1 MAVSQHLRPPGLIDA
16 VMNYFTPDVV
26 RQASS
31 LVGESESS
39 TRNALNGA
47 VPSVLHGMVN
57 MASSKEGASTITD
70 LIRDGGFGVAAEN
83 VGSLFGGGKATSNMM
98 STGTQ
103 LLGKFFGNNTSSVAN
118 AVAQAGGVSA
128 TSATKLL
135 SLVAPLTVGVLG
147 KRAAT
152 QGTGLT
158 GVTSEL
164 LEQKSEI
171 AGAAPSGLAKL
182 FATGPTIVRSETPA
196 PSMSQHFTERPEYA
210 EPTVEQYRER
220 VVEQKRLPWLPL
232 LLAALLAGLGLWL
245 LTRGRAARVPN
256 VNLPAVDMSR
266 ISLPNGVNLS
276 VPKGSINDNLATFL
290 ADQSSGTLPK
300 TFTFDHLNFDS
311 ATTQL
316 TPESVPTVNSLAQ
329 ILKAYPNARVELVG
343 HTDNTG
349 IADANQTLSL
359 DRANAIK
366 GMLVNE
372 GVAADRIATNGYGQ
386 TRPIASNDTEDGRA
400 QNRRLELNVVS
411 K

>member
-1 MAVSQHLRPPGLIDA
+1 
-16 VMNYFTPDVV
+16 MNYFTPDVV
-26 RQASS
+26 RNASS

-39 TRNALNGA
+39 TRNALNLA

-57 MASSKEGASTITD
+57 MASSREGAGTITD

-83 VGSLFGGGKATSNMM
+83 VGSLFGGGKGTSNMM
-98 STGTQ
+98 SAGTQ
-103 LLGKFFGNNTSSVAN
+103 LLGRFFGNNTSSVAN
-118 AVAQAGGVSA
+118 AVAQSGGVSVN
-128 TSATKLL
+128 SATKLL
-135 SLVAPLTVGVLG
+135 SLVAPLTLGVLG
-147 KRAAT
+147 KRAS

-158 GVTSEL
+158 GITSEL

-171 AGAAPSGLAKL
+171 AAAAPSGLAKL
-182 FATGPTIVRSETPA
+182 FATGPTVVRSETPA
-196 PSMSQHFTERPEYA
+196 PTMSQHFGERTESA
-210 EPTVEQYRER
+210 EPTVERYRER

-245 LTRGRAARVPN
+245 LTRGGGARVAN
-256 VNLPAVDMSR
+256 VNVPAVDLSR

-276 VPKGSINDNLATFL
+276 VPKGSINDNLAAFL
-290 ADQSSGTLPK
+290 ADQSSGNLPK
-300 TFTFDHLNFDS
+300 TFVFDHLNFDS

-316 TPESVPTVNSLAQ
+316 TPESVPTVSGLAQ

-349 IADANQTLSL
+349 SADANQTLSL

-386 TRPIASNDTEDGRA
+386 TVR
-400 QNRRLELNVVS
+400 
-411 K
+411 

>member
-1 MAVSQHLRPPGLIDA
+1 
-16 VMNYFTPDVV
+16 
-26 RQASS
+26 
-31 LVGESESS
+31 
-39 TRNALNGA
+39 
-47 VPSVLHGMVN
+47 
-57 MASSKEGASTITD
+57 
-70 LIRDGGFGVAAEN
+70 
-83 VGSLFGGGKATSNMM
+83 
-98 STGTQ
+98 
-103 LLGKFFGNNTSSVAN
+103 
-118 AVAQAGGVSA
+118 
-128 TSATKLL
+128 
-135 SLVAPLTVGVLG
+135 
-147 KRAAT
+147 
-152 QGTGLT
+152 
-158 GVTSEL
+158 
-164 LEQKSEI
+164 
-171 AGAAPSGLAKL
+171 
-182 FATGPTIVRSETPA
+182 
-196 PSMSQHFTERPEYA
+196 
-210 EPTVEQYRER
+210 

-245 LTRGRAARVPN
+245 LTRGRGARVPN
-256 VNLPAVDMSR
+256 VAVPAVDTSR

-276 VPKGSINDNLATFL
+276 VPKGSINDNLAAFL

-349 IADANQTLSL
+349 SADANQTLSL

-386 TRPIASNDTEDGRA
+386 TRPVASNDTEDGRA

>member
-1 MAVSQHLRPPGLIDA
+1 
-16 VMNYFTPDVV
+16 
-26 RQASS
+26 
-31 LVGESESS
+31 
-39 TRNALNGA
+39 
-47 VPSVLHGMVN
+47 MVN
-57 MASSKEGASTITD
+57 MASSKEGASSLTD
-70 LIRDGGFGVAAEN
+70 LIRDGGFGVASEN

-135 SLVAPLTVGVLG
+135 SLVAPLTLGVLG

-171 AGAAPSGLAKL
+171 AGAVPSGLTKL
-182 FATGPTIVRSETPA
+182 FGTGPTVVRSEAPA
-196 PSMSQHFTERPEYA
+196 PTMIQHFAERTESA
-210 EPTVEQYRER
+210 EPAVERYREPVLEHKR
-220 VVEQKRLPWLPL
+220 VPWLPL

-245 LTRGRAARVPN
+245 LTRGRGTRVPT
-256 VNLPAVDMSR
+256 VAVPAVDTSR
-266 ISLPNGVNLS
+266 INLPNGTNLS
-276 VPKGSINDNLATFL
+276 VPRGSINDNLAAFL

-311 ATTQL
+311 STTQL

-329 ILKAYPNARVELVG
+329 ILKAYPNARVELAG

-349 IADANQTLSL
+349 TADANQTLSL